1 MKFNFKKTLIALLL
15 FFICLSFV
23 NSVSAATFYVN
34 ESWSNQDIQDLINN
48 NLSISD
54 LVFSKTGN
62 GGYSDISLDVS
73 RSINIVSDFGVLLNG
88 TSVGG
93 VCDYAFN
100 VLADGISVN

>member
-1 MKFNFKKTLIALLL
+1 MNLVFNKYITIGLFLLC
-15 FFICLSFV
+15 FVSSLS
-23 NSVSAATFYVN
+23 NVSASTFYVD
-34 ESWSNQDIQDLINN
+34 ESWSNGDIQDLINN

-62 GGYSDISLDVS
+62 GVYSGISLDVS